1 MTGTR
6 SSQMKIYLTA
16 VLGFALT
23 SALIIFPKEAFA
35 ASLEGLK
42 LWFEVVMPALLPF
55 LIMAKLLMSL
65 GVVNFIGALLEPIM
79 QPIFRIPG
87 TGAFAVAIGLA
98 SGYPIGAKITAD
110 LRRNKLCTQI
120 EAERLLCFANTAGP
134 LFIAGAVSVGMF
146 GMPELAVTLF
156 LAHYLSAIAV
166 GLFMRYHGRG
176 QEEQS
181 KTKQKKISLTEA
193 VHALVEA
200 RKQDNRPLG
209 QLFHEAVSTSFP
221 SLFFI
226 GGCIAAFSVLSR
238 ILELTGITPLLAD
251 IVSPVLAA
259 ANINHDLIKAVFAGF
274 LEIDIGAAA
283 ISQST
288 ASIVQKA
295 AAVSAVLAWS
305 GLSVHA
311 QVAAMIHDTDLRM
324 KPYIIARALHAICA
338 GITAAI
344 VYRPLQNVWQRFSFA
359 VPVFSSYTEATTPF
373 FPVLTASVKAAVGI
387 GAVIIAAVLILCTLN
402 RVIVFWV
409 NQRS

>member
-110 LRRNKLCTQI
+110 LRRSKLCTQI

-156 LAHYLSAIAV
+156 LAHYL
-166 GLFMRYHGRG
+166 
-176 QEEQS
+176 
-181 KTKQKKISLTEA
+181 
-193 VHALVEA
+193 
-200 RKQDNRPLG
+200 
-209 QLFHEAVSTSFP
+209 
-221 SLFFI
+221 
-226 GGCIAAFSVLSR
+226 
-238 ILELTGITPLLAD
+238 
-251 IVSPVLAA
+251 
-259 ANINHDLIKAVFAGF
+259 
-274 LEIDIGAAA
+274 
-283 ISQST
+283 
-288 ASIVQKA
+288 
-295 AAVSAVLAWS
+295 
-305 GLSVHA
+305 
-311 QVAAMIHDTDLRM
+311 
-324 KPYIIARALHAICA
+324 
-338 GITAAI
+338 
-344 VYRPLQNVWQRFSFA
+344 
-359 VPVFSSYTEATTPF
+359 
-373 FPVLTASVKAAVGI
+373 
-387 GAVIIAAVLILCTLN
+387 
-402 RVIVFWV
+402 
-409 NQRS
+409 